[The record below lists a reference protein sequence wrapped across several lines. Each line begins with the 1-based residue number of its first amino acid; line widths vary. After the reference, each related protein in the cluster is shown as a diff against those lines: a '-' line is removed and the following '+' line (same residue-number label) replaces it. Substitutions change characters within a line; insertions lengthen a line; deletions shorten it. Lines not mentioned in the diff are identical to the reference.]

1 MIRRILVLVTVMSM
15 GLLWTGCGNEVVVTV
30 NDKQFTREDL
40 DKEIAIRKLVSGEEA
55 IPKADSPQYADFEK
69 KAVYA
74 MMMSYVIGQ
83 EAPRMNITV
92 SDAEVDALM
101 RTLTNQY
108 GGNENL
114 DNRLK
119 DNGISRDDLV
129 ASRRN
134 DLTFQKVFTE
144 VTMDAPVVTDEE
156 ALLYYNQHKNED
168 DFRKP
173 ETRNIHLI
181 FVPTEALANQA
192 QARLN
197 AGEDFATVAREMST
211 DQATK
216 GNGGERTAV
225 PVLNSGLPAEAEQV
239 MGELAVGQV
248 SDPVKSGFG
257 YYIIRLDSI
266 NPREQTDFEE
276 IREQLKQQLQM
287 TGASRDFFDA
297 WLAGVTAGYN
307 IVYSEKYQPVTTTTS

>member
-15 GLLWTGCGNEVVVTV
+15 GLLWIGCGNEVVVTV

-40 DKEIAIRKLVSGEEA
+40 DKVIAIRKLVSGEEA

-74 MMMSYVIGQ
+74 MVMNNVVGQ
-83 EAPRMNITV
+83 EAARMNITV
-92 SDAEVDALM
+92 SDADVDAMM

-129 ASRRN
+129 TSLRN

-144 VTMDAPVVTDEE
+144 VTKDAPVVTDEE

-168 DFRKP
+168 DFKKP

-181 FVPTEALANQA
+181 FVPTEALVSKA

-216 GNGGERTAV
+216 GNGGERIAV
-225 PVLNSGLPAEAEQV
+225 PVVESGLPTEAEKV

-248 SDPVKSGFG
+248 SEPVKSGFG
-257 YYIIRLDSI
+257 YYFIRVDSV
-266 NPREQTDFEE
+266 NPREAVAFEE
-276 IREQLKQQLQM
+276 VREQLKQQLQM